1 MANLEGRVNVA
12 VADDHPIVVLAIC
25 DVLAVMPSFSV
36 VATAR
41 TGTELLRATETDSV
55 QLIVTDLVMHS
66 KDPDDDGLKLVQRLR
81 QQRPETRI
89 VVFTMTTNR
98 GVLHQL
104 CRLGVA
110 GIVGKDEDVSV
121 LGKICM
127 RALLEKETILSSTI
141 MRSLSMAGK
150 TQRDLRRAQP
160 LSPRETEVVRLIANG
175 MSLTEIARKLNR
187 SKATVATQK
196 YSAMRK
202 LHFDNGA
209 DLVRF
214 ASEFGLS

>member
-1 MANLEGRVNVA
+1 MANLAERVNVA

-25 DVLAVMPSFSV
+25 DALAAMPSLDV
-36 VATAR
+36 VATAT
-41 TGTELLRATETDSV
+41 TGTELLRVTESDAV

-66 KDPDDDGLKLVQRLR
+66 KDPDDDGLRLVQRLR

-98 GVLHQL
+98 GILHQL
-104 CRLGVA
+104 CRIGVA

-127 RALLEKETILSSTI
+127 RALVERETILSSTI
-141 MRSLSMAGK
+141 VRSLSIVGK
-150 TQRDLRRAQP
+150 TQRDLHRARP

-175 MSLTEIARKLNR
+175 MSLTEIARKLER

-214 ASEFGLS
+214 AAEFGLT

>member
-1 MANLEGRVNVA
+1 MNVA

-25 DVLAVMPSFSV
+25 EALAAMPSLNV
-36 VATAR
+36 VATAP
-41 TGTELLRATETDSV
+41 TGTELLRVAESGAV

-81 QQRPETRI
+81 RQRPDVRI

-104 CRLGVA
+104 CRIGVSA
-110 GIVGKDEDVSV
+110 IVGKDEDVRLLARV
-121 LGKICM
+121 CM
-127 RALLEKETILSSTI
+127 RALVEKETILSSTI